1 GAPATAAPGRMG
13 PPAATSF
20 LLIGVSLIL
29 LTRAGRARGIAVA
42 LALVSFS
49 IAWLSLTGY
58 GYRAQAMYTLP
69 RLTGIAVQTASMIAA
84 LAVGLI
90 AAIPDHEPLL
100 TLRADSSAGVLA
112 RRLLPFVILVPLLIG
127 WLRLQGERMGLY
139 DSSFGAA

>member
-1 GAPATAAPGRMG
+1 LFFDEAAGAPATAAPGRMG

-29 LTRAGRARGIAVA
+29 LTRAGRARGYAVA

-69 RLTGIAVQTASMIAA
+69 RLTGIA
-84 LAVGLI
+84 
-90 AAIPDHEPLL
+90 
-100 TLRADSSAGVLA
+100 RADGEHDRRA
-112 RRLLPFVILVPLLIG
+112 RG
-127 WLRLQGERMGLY
+127 
-139 DSSFGAA
+139 